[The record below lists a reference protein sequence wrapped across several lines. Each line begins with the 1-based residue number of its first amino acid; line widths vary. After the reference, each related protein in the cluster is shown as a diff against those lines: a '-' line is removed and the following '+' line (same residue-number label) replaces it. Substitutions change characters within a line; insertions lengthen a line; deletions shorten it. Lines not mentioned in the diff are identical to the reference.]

1 MWDSSH
7 TPVCSVKWV
16 FIGSSVTLKH
26 ADIVKGMVESN
37 FIDFDKP
44 AVISGGVATATN
56 DRTVR
61 SVREFCTTWSRAVKT
76 ICLYPS
82 SNPLPD
88 EFRGKFFDALTLL
101 LEDHGQFILQISD
114 TALTTSG
121 QIVYESTPG
130 EENLAYMFFK
140 DGIREVG
147 FEIGVSR
154 LESDRFLQI
163 GADALAAIGAK
174 IDVANRLWEASFPH
188 IKHYTVDRVI
198 EGAYIE
204 AAGDQE
210 LAATHEQFTAATVP
224 DRPFTGKAAVAV
236 ERQSPYS
243 GTQRERHLHVMQVFG
258 DVTALTISEKSEIAL
273 LCRPESNEAAESLG
287 LEILMEIIRSTDGGR
302 MLDDGIAVVESQ
314 FAHAV
319 AANRWDLVRKIL
331 IEVRGLLA
339 DVSER
344 VAQRINGSIL
354 KMADKR
360 HFDQLAVYL
369 NANPQTNLDP
379 IRDVLS
385 LLGTA
390 AITPTTGMLGTVE
403 HRPAR
408 MMICD
413 FLIANGRETVDLIGG
428 FIYDKRWFVSRN
440 VAMIL
445 GEIGNERG
453 VTFLKKSAAHTDSRV
468 RLETLRASK
477 RILGE
482 EAEKI
487 LRGFLN
493 DPDVDL
499 RKRALRALGQRNST
513 AVVGDL
519 KAQIDPETLPDR
531 DASEVKELLLT
542 YSRLGGAQAAHD
554 LIDLARRSPFFK
566 KSRWQPVRLSAI
578 RALGAS
584 TDPAAR
590 GELEVLSKD
599 RATDVAEAARY
610 ALALRHRMAGSAES
624 PESEDDE

>member
-1 MWDSSH
+1 M
-7 TPVCSVKWV
+7 
-16 FIGSSVTLKH
+16 G
-26 ADIVKGMVESN
+26 ESN

-44 AVISGGVATATN
+44 AVISGGVPTATN

-76 ICLYPS
+76 ICLYPP

-101 LEDHGQFILQISD
+101 LEDHGTFVLQVSD
-114 TALTTSG
+114 TAFTTSG
-121 QIVYESTPG
+121 QSVYEGAAS
-130 EENLAYMFFK
+130 EENLAYLFFK

-154 LESDRFLQI
+154 MEADRFLQI
-163 GADALAAIGAK
+163 GAEALAAIGSK
-174 IDVANRLWEASFPH
+174 VDVANRLWEASFPH

-198 EGAYIE
+198 EGAYID
-204 AAGDQE
+204 AAGDDE
-210 LAATHEQFTAATVP
+210 LAAAHEQFTGSLLPEGPEAAPTEATV
-224 DRPFTGKAAVAV
+224 AAPVAPA
-236 ERQSPYS
+236 SPYS
-243 GTQRERHLHVMQVFG
+243 GAQRERHLHVLKVFG
-258 DVTALTISEKSEIAL
+258 DISALTITEKSEITQ
-273 LCRPESNEAAESLG
+273 LCRPESDDAAESLG
-287 LEILMEIIRSTDGGR
+287 LDILMEIIRASDGGR
-302 MLDDGIAVVESQ
+302 TLEDAVTVLEKQFEQSVNLDRWS
-314 FAHAV
+314 V
-319 AANRWDLVRKIL
+319 ARKIL
-331 IEVRGLLA
+331 IEVRGLMA
-339 DVSER
+339 DVPPR
-344 VAQRINGSIL
+344 AAQRINGSITR
-354 KMADKR
+354 MADKR
-360 HFDQLAVYL
+360 HFEHLSQYL
-369 NANPQTNLDP
+369 NTNPQVNLEP
-379 IRDVLS
+379 IRDLLS
-385 LLGTA
+385 LFGTA
-390 AITPTTGMLGTVE
+390 AITPITGMLGSVE

-453 VTFLKKSAAHTDSRV
+453 VTFLKKSAAHTDARV
-468 RLETLRASK
+468 RLETLRAAK

-482 EAEKI
+482 DAERI

-499 RKRALRALGQRNST
+499 RKRALRALGQRKST

-531 DASEVKELLLT
+531 DPAEMKELLLT
-542 YSRLGGAQAAHD
+542 YARLGGKQAAQD
-554 LIDLARRSPFFK
+554 LIGLARRAPFFK
-566 KSRWQPVRLSAI
+566 RTRWQPVRLAAI

-584 TDPAAR
+584 SDQGAR

-599 RATDVAEAARY
+599 RATDVAEAARS
-610 ALALRHRMAGSAES
+610 ALALRHKMASS
-624 PESEDDE
+624 PDMAESEDDE